1 VTGAIQRGRRS
12 QHGCALFEDH
22 STGGNAR
29 SGNTGCDYGCECHAL
44 CQERRIGG
52 TGGRKRASCT
62 VQQDTYISA
71 LVGHYQVWCAVV
83 VKIGC
88 SNGVGQRAR
97 RVPGLR
103 IESTITIAQKHADIA
118 TAIVGRS
125 EIKFRIPIKMRDRER
140 GRIASGW
147 KVVRVLEGA
156 IAVSQKD
163 ADVVAAEV
171 CNSNIQFAVAIKI
184 SHLYLI
190 GIGSSAIRN
199 SREKR
204 ASAIALVQQHAEIGP
219 GRPTDISNH
228 KIGLA
233 VAVEVAR
240 GNGTGIRAD
249 GIVNTGLKRKE
260 NVTFA

>member
-1 VTGAIQRGRRS
+1 MAGAIERARS
-12 QHGCALFEDH
+12 QHGCAFFEGH

-29 SGNTGCDYGCECHAL
+29 SGNTGCDYACEGHAL
-44 CQERRIGG
+44 RQERRIGG

-83 VKIGC
+83 VKIG
-88 SNGVGQRAR
+88 SGNGVGQRAR

-118 TAIVGRS
+118 TAIVGHG
-125 EIKFRIPIKMRDRER
+125 EIKFSITIKIRNRER
-140 GRIASGW
+140 GRIGPGW

-171 CNSNIQFAVAIKI
+171 CNSNIQFAIAVEI

-190 GIGSSAIRN
+190 GIGSSDIRN
-199 SREKR
+199 
-204 ASAIALVQQHAEIGP
+204 
-219 GRPTDISNH
+219 
-228 KIGLA
+228 
-233 VAVEVAR
+233 
-240 GNGTGIRAD
+240 
-249 GIVNTGLKRKE
+249 
-260 NVTFA
+260 